1 MRQISAFLRIQIWKI
16 VSAVVRLAYPAVPA
30 EIHVFFIAISLV
42 LVLPVYAQR
51 ASGSGTDLAAGK
63 LTYEVVSIRPS
74 NMGGMSINSSGDR
87 FVARVTTLWGL
98 LFNAYKLRPN
108 DDVPGVPG
116 WAKSEAFDVEA
127 GMDADTYAELQKMPV
142 QVRSEKRAS
151 MLQTLLADRFKLK
164 IHYETRKLPSTRW

>member
-1 MRQISAFLRIQIWKI
+1 MISAVSRPPYSAFPTETPVFLI
-16 VSAVVRLAYPAVPA
+16 AVPLA
-30 EIHVFFIAISLV
+30 
-42 LVLPVYAQR
+42 LVLPVYAQH
-51 ASGSGTDLAAGK
+51 ATGSGTDLAARK
-63 LTYEVVSIRPS
+63 LTYEVVSIHPS
-74 NMGGMSINSSGDR
+74 NKEGMSINSGGDR
-87 FVARVTTLWGL
+87 FVARGTTLWGL
-98 LFNAYKLRPN
+98 LFNAYRLRPN
-108 DDVPGVPG
+108 DDLPGLPG